1 MYQGAIERHIID
13 IMIPIAFIGIQ
24 DVLTVIA
31 CKGKKNIE
39 NDPQMNIAVK
49 KF

>member
-1 MYQGAIERHIID
+1 MYQGAIERHIVD
-13 IMIPIAFIGIQ
+13 IMMPMALIGIQ

-39 NDPQMNIAVK
+39 NEPQINIAVK